1 MVATDILEELSF
13 FCDLTMEEL
22 ALIAPLC
29 TLIEGQAGD
38 FIIQEGKL
46 VPNLYILLSGKA
58 TVLKNRDDGKQVP
71 LASVGKDE
79 LIGEVSFFKMAV
91 ASATIETNSAF
102 KALVVDQR
110 KLHMVLSANPKLGCK
125 LYKKIARILSGRLKN
140 RTEQFVQHFPVL

>member
-1 MVATDILEELSF
+1 MVAIDVRNEFPF

-22 ALIAPLC
+22 ALVAPLC

-46 VPNLYILLSGKA
+46 VPNLYILLSGRA
-58 TVLKNRDDGKQVP
+58 AVLKNRDDGKRVP

-79 LIGEVSFFKMAV
+79 LIGEVSFFKLAV
-91 ASATIETNSAF
+91 ASATVETSSAF

-110 KLHMVLSANPKLGCK
+110 KLHM
-125 LYKKIARILSGRLKN
+125 
-140 RTEQFVQHFPVL
+140 F

>member
-58 TVLKNRDDGKQVP
+58 TVQKNRDDGKQVP
-71 LASVGKDE
+71 PASVGKDE

-91 ASATIETNSAF
+91 ASA
-102 KALVVDQR
+102 
-110 KLHMVLSANPKLGCK
+110 P
-125 LYKKIARILSGRLKN
+125 IAQNYGVKPRAMA
-140 RTEQFVQHFPVL
+140 